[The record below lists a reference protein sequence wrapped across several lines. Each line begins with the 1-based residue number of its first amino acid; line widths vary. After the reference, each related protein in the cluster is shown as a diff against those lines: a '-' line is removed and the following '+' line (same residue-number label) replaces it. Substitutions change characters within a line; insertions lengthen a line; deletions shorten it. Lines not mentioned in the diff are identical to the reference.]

1 MTLKNRYDTFR
12 LLEVKKAMRQRIIF
26 GLVSVWT
33 AYFSMPTLAY
43 ACSVCWAGDT
53 GPTADAFN
61 WSVIFLM
68 AAPYTV
74 VGSIAGWLFYTHRRS
89 AAKQENKEKNETTE
103 ALVHLTWNPKES
115 GR

>member
-1 MTLKNRYDTFR
+1 
-12 LLEVKKAMRQRIIF
+12 MRQRIIF

-89 AAKQENKEKNETTE
+89 AAKQEKNETAE
-103 ALVHLTWNPKES
+103 GLVHLTWNPKES